1 MLRVP
6 VTLQDFKLQAV
17 VDTAAEVTIISDS
30 IFRELQPKPP
40 YLKKVILHTAGR
52 DLRMDGFVVGP
63 VALKLGKNTFLE
75 AVYVAPIQDDM
86 LLGLDFLLRHCVDIK
101 LDDRCLDF
109 RGNGEKVPIEV
120 DRLVTSK
127 ENTVARVTIESTI
140 KVPPNSV
147 LRLQCEISDS
157 LNDYIIEP
165 EGDLDVIV
173 PRTLHS
179 AGSKPKVCLVNI
191 TDSFIRLRRNQ
202 LVAKAF
208 PVCSISPVL
217 VDSPGEYSISG
228 NDPSILNSPVEMN
241 TSRLPNIGTQEVQQ
255 NISLSD
261 STAAV
266 EAELVEVEGSSSRQE
281 VQPREQL
288 LPDTCI
294 SDTFRVTEVKGPT
307 DEEECLGHTKELP
320 EHIRDLFQRS
330 IEYLNDDEQDQ
341 LAELLIEF
349 EDVFAKSEFDLGDF
363 TDIVHDIDT
372 GSSKPI
378 KQRMRRTPA
387 GFAGEEKAHL
397 EKMLKA
403 GVIKPSIS
411 EWASAPVLVRKRDG
425 TVPWCVDYRALNSV
439 TTKDVFPLP
448 LVEDCIDTLAGNQWF
463 SKLDANSA
471 YWQVR
476 VNEQDRKK
484 TALITRYGLFEHV
497 RMGFGLCNGPATY
510 SRVMNLVLRNL
521 LWSIALAFLDDILVL
536 GSTFSN
542 HLAHIRE
549 VLLRFREH
557 KLKLKPKKCILFQKQ
572 VDFLGRIV
580 SEN

>member
-1 MLRVP
+1 M
-6 VTLQDFKLQAV
+6 
-17 VDTAAEVTIISDS
+17 
-30 IFRELQPKPP
+30 
-40 YLKKVILHTAGR
+40 
-52 DLRMDGFVVGP
+52 
-63 VALKLGKNTFLE
+63 
-75 AVYVAPIQDDM
+75 APIQDEM
-86 LLGLDFLLRHCVDIK
+86 LQGLDFLLRHGVDIK

-120 DRLVTSK
+120 DRMVTSK
-127 ENTVARVTIESTI
+127 ENTVARVTIENTI

-147 LRLQCEISDS
+147 LRLQCEISSS

-179 AGSKPKVCLVNI
+179 AGSKQKVCLVNI

-208 PVCSISPVL
+208 PVCSISPVS

-228 NDPSILNSPVEMN
+228 NDPWILNSPVEMN
-241 TSRLPNIGTQEVQQ
+241 TSRLPNIGTQEVQE
-255 NISLSD
+255 NISLSVP
-261 STAAV
+261 TAAV
-266 EAELVEVEGSSSRQE
+266 EAELVEVEGSGSCQE

-320 EHIRDLFQRS
+320 EHLKDLFQRS

-341 LAELLIEF
+341 LAKLLIEF
-349 EDVFAKSEFDLGDF
+349 EDVFAKSEFDFGDF
-363 TDIVHDIDT
+363 MDIVHDIDT

-378 KQRMRRTPA
+378 MRRTPA

-411 EWASAPVLVRKRDG
+411 ECASAPVLVRKRDG
-425 TVPWCVDYRALNSV
+425 TVRWCVDYRALNSV
-439 TTKDVFPLP
+439 TTKDVFPLL
-448 LVEDCIDTLAGNQWF
+448 LVEDCMDTLAGNQ
-463 SKLDANSA
+463 
-471 YWQVR
+471 
-476 VNEQDRKK
+476 
-484 TALITRYGLFEHV
+484 
-497 RMGFGLCNGPATY
+497 
-510 SRVMNLVLRNL
+510 
-521 LWSIALAFLDDILVL
+521 
-536 GSTFSN
+536 
-542 HLAHIRE
+542 
-549 VLLRFREH
+549 
-557 KLKLKPKKCILFQKQ
+557 
-572 VDFLGRIV
+572 
-580 SEN
+580 